1 MLGSWVRAP
10 GGSLRTKEKSI
21 KSLIIKY
28 YQGFLFS
35 GRWQKIAVSSILSVD
50 KIKIKTCSNL
60 IFKILQKTTTVHFRH
75 FPISPEL

>member
-10 GGSLRTKEKSI
+10 GGSLRTKENSI
-21 KSLIIKY
+21 KSLIIKH

-60 IFKILQKTTTVHFRH
+60 IFKILQKTTTVPFRY